1 MFSRGD
7 GVNIEVQTLKNH
19 GVNEIEIDEVITFS
33 EAQIKE
39 ADLLDLKD
47 VHLLGTVTKLE
58 NEDYYLEATLSG
70 IMVLPCAITLK
81 PVDYEFSISID
92 GNVASMLEEIDENYE
107 KVENTIDILPIIWE
121 NILME
126 IPLRVVSEE
135 AQDVSLHGDG
145 WRLITEKEDNLELNP
160 ELQKLKDLL

>member
-7 GVNIEVQTLKNH
+7 GVNIDIRTLKNFSH
-19 GVNEIEIDEVITFS
+19 HEIKIDEDILFPL
-33 EAQIKE
+33 EKIKE
-39 ADLLDLKD
+39 ADLLDLKN
-47 VHLLGTVTKLE
+47 VHLSGTVTALE
-58 NEDYYLEATLSG
+58 HDDYYLEATLSG
-70 IMVLPCAITLK
+70 TMVLPCAITLK
-81 PVDYEFSISID
+81 PVNYEFSVIID
-92 GNVASMLEEIDENYE
+92 GNITSMLEEIDENHE
-107 KVENTIDILPIIWE
+107 KIENTIDILPIIWE

-145 WRLITEKEDNLELNP
+145 WRLITEKEDHLEVNP